1 MSLPI
6 KKLGLGGGAAK
17 GILHIGALLELQ
29 KHQALFFPDG
39 VYGVSIGAIIAVCIA
54 FEIPFDD
61 KFIELIKTTFKSFRT
76 FLPNVSFH
84 SVRHIFSKKGLF
96 SMDKISEIIVKLFSN
111 YEIDARTVTL
121 GDAKMPLFILASNI
135 TKNVPT
141 IFKGNVTL
149 IDALRCS
156 CAVPI
161 LFHPQELYGQL
172 YVDGDILTPH
182 IGSLVKDAVVFNLDT
197 NSHAHI
203 TPKNLHEISV
213 LVYFTQLYDKQID
226 SVVNLFE
233 HSLTLHLLYPKLFA
247 ESNLEEF
254 NVEDI
259 FKYCAKSMR
268 SFLSSK
274 GFLQELSE
282 I

>member
-29 KHQALFFPDG
+29 KHQPLVFPDG
-39 VYGVSIGAIIAVCIA
+39 VYGTSIGAIIGACIA
-54 FEIPFDD
+54 FGIPFDD
-61 KFIELIKTTFKSFRT
+61 TFIELIKTTFKSFRA
-76 FLPNVSFH
+76 FIPSVSFQ

-96 SMDKISEIIVKLFSN
+96 SMDKILDIIINLFSK
-111 YEIDARTVTL
+111 YKIDARTVTL
-121 GDAKMPLFILASNI
+121 GQAKMPLFILASNI

-141 IFKGNVTL
+141 IFKENIIL

-161 LFHPQELYGQL
+161 IFHPQELYGQL
-172 YVDGDILTPH
+172 YVDGDILVPH
-182 IGSLVKDAVVFNLDT
+182 IGTLVKDVVVFSLDT

-203 TPKNLHEISV
+203 TPNNLHEISI

-254 NVEDI
+254 DLDDI
-259 FKYCAKSMR
+259 FKYCGKSMR

-274 GFLQELSE
+274 SFL
-282 I
+282 